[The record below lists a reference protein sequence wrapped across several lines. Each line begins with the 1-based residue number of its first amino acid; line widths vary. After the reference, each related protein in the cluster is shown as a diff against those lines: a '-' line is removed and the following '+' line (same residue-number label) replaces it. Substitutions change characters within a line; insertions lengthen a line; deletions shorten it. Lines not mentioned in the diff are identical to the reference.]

1 MQQIHPAARFQGQ
14 LIDRS
19 RGRPGLGAPSS
30 RELMEQVPAWTE
42 FIKAVTGWER
52 VEHGTLTLDHV
63 QPLPLPTLGSI
74 VCLGIEPEGLFD
86 EYSPSYG
93 RLMRHRGTRRFYGAI
108 ARAGDLEHIAA
119 VSQQENPALD
129 HRLEVYSSVRLRDT
143 LQIDSGAE
151 IEVAV
156 YHRDDWV
163 RIFGRAR

>member
-1 MQQIHPAARFQGQ
+1 MQQIHPAARFQGR

-19 RGRPGLGAPSS
+19 HGRPGLGAPSS

-42 FIKAVTGWER
+42 LIESVTGWER

-93 RLMRHRGTRRFYGAI
+93 DYILDI
-108 ARAGDLEHIAA
+108 ATP
-119 VSQQENPALD
+119 NPI
-129 HRLEVYSSVRLRDT
+129 SCS
-143 LQIDSGAE
+143 
-151 IEVAV
+151 
-156 YHRDDWV
+156 
-163 RIFGRAR
+163 

>member
-1 MQQIHPAARFQGQ
+1 
-14 LIDRS
+14 
-19 RGRPGLGAPSS
+19 
-30 RELMEQVPAWTE
+30 MEQVPAWTE
-42 FIKAVTGWER
+42 FIESVTGWER

-86 EYSPSYG
+86 EYDPSYG
-93 RLMRHRGTRRFYGAI
+93 QLMRRRGTRLFYGAI
-108 ARAGDLEHIAA
+108 ARAGDLEHVAA

-151 IEVAV
+151 V
-156 YHRDDWV
+156 
-163 RIFGRAR
+163 